1 MNVVTETAA
10 AHTDEVR
17 DAQAALQDVTS
28 GTCDLVWINGANFR
42 RMREED
48 TLFGPFAEALPSAD
62 YYDFTSDAIAYD
74 FGYPTDGYEMPYN
87 TAQVVFI
94 YNRAH
99 IPEPAQPPMTIP
111 DLQAWIQSNPGK
123 FKYSAPP
130 THFTGSMIVRHFF
143 CKSSAAAGCLTSL
156 TGATPLY
163 RLVRRGGPGQR
174 RFLDRLQRRVRRGAL
189 SRSLTGR
196 VAGSERHRAFPARVR
211 RIGRQSVRGLL
222 PGGSF

>member
-87 TAQVVFI
+87 SARMNAIKVLS
-94 YNRAH
+94 
-99 IPEPAQPPMTIP
+99 E
-111 DLQAWIQSNPGK
+111 LQ
-123 FKYSAPP
+123 
-130 THFTGSMIVRHFF
+130 
-143 CKSSAAAGCLTSL
+143 L
-156 TGATPLY
+156 
-163 RLVRRGGPGQR
+163 
-174 RFLDRLQRRVRRGAL
+174 
-189 SRSLTGR
+189 
-196 VAGSERHRAFPARVR
+196 
-211 RIGRQSVRGLL
+211 
-222 PGGSF
+222 